1 MTGCRFRSDLM
12 SYGGPSEG
20 LSTVRGHRPLEW
32 RSLPQFSL
40 FCSLTILEP
49 GLECSCLLR
58 VADRQGSPGRGRGG
72 ETVRAQSAMTR
83 IRSHD
88 LTSNCAQIERN

>member
-1 MTGCRFRSDLM
+1 M

-40 FCSLTILEP
+40 FCSLMILEP

-58 VADRQGSPGRGRGG
+58 VADRQGSLVEAGAGKRFGRKAR
-72 ETVRAQSAMTR
+72 
-83 IRSHD
+83 
-88 LTSNCAQIERN
+88 